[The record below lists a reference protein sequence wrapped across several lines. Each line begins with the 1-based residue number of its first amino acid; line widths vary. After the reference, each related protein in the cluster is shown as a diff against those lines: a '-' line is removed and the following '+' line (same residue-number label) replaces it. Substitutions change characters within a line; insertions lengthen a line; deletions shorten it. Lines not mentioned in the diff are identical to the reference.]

1 MYICMF
7 RKLYKRRY
15 DMYIYVHI
23 LNFIPFFGLG
33 PFLGLFWLVLSFDYI
48 NTFKIFPKYFLFHIL
63 YIFFFIFVCACQTR
77 KKDIIVIKDEI
88 YKDTRIYSTN
98 QATGGKRGQKILF
111 SQSKTYSCIQYSYR
125 IRISVDF
132 SMVFIRPFGSLN

>member
-1 MYICMF
+1 MF

-15 DMYIYVHI
+15 DMYIYTYI
-23 LNFIPFFGLG
+23 KLYTFFWLGTFFGS
-33 PFLGLFWLVLSFDYI
+33 VSSYDYI
-48 NTFKIFPKYFLFHIL
+48 NPFKFFPKYFLFHIL